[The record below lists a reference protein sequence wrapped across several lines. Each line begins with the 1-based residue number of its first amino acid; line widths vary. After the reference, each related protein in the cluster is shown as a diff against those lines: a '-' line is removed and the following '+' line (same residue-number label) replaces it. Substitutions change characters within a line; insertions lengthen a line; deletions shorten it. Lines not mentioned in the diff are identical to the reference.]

1 MNLCDETK
9 QIERGDFMNVVLWI
23 LQIILAIMFIIAG
36 SMKSL
41 NYEKALES
49 LAWVKDSSR
58 SFVTFVGV
66 AELLGG
72 IGLIL
77 PQALDIYQLLTPIAA
92 MGADGWATM
101 ILTVV
106 TMFVGIFATFSL
118 E

>member
-1 MNLCDETK
+1 
-9 QIERGDFMNVVLWI
+9 
-23 LQIILAIMFIIAG
+23 MFIIAG

-92 MGADGWATM
+92 VGLAIIMLLAILYHLKRKESAITM
-101 ILTVV
+101 NIVLLIIAVV
-106 TMFVGIFATFSL
+106 VAIGRF
-118 E
+118 